1 MAGQLPGVECARRRR
16 FHQGGSCLPG
26 MSVDGSQI
34 AVEKRGTRHSSFC
47 LHTGTSYQP
56 SSHQAHRFQQDRGLM
71 KRGDNLAQVAREAK
85 ERLDERLK
93 TRGNPSRNM
102 RRVEDEEIE
111 SRLPIGPLQ
120 EQVFGT
126 NKGRPGSK
134 KFPWSK
140 LSWGRPRHEECAVC
154 LEHFKVGELTVHLP
168 CSHYFHSA
176 CVIPWLKTQ
185 SICPC
190 CRKQILLF
198 EKPQLL
204 D

>member
-16 FHQGGSCLPG
+16 LHQGGSFLPG
-26 MSVDGSQI
+26 ISVDGSQI

-56 SSHQAHRFQQDRGLM
+56 SSHQKHRFQQDKGLM
-71 KRGDNLAQVAREAK
+71 NRGDTLAQVAREAK

-93 TRGNPSRNM
+93 TRGNPAGNM
-102 RRVEDEEIE
+102 IRVEDEEIE
-111 SRLPIGPLQ
+111 SRLLIGPLHL
-120 EQVFGT
+120 QVFGSK
-126 NKGRPGSK
+126 NGRSK
-134 KFPWSK
+134 KKFQWSK
-140 LSWGRPRHEECAVC
+140 FGWGRPRHEECAVC
-154 LEHFKVGELTVHLP
+154 LDHFEAGELLVHLP
-168 CSHYFHSA
+168 CAHYFHSA

-198 EKPQLL
+198 EKPPIW